1 MASTPAPQ
9 RKLKLNQPHI
19 TAPLLVLF
27 SFVAMHLSR
36 YMLKGS
42 ENVSDLFLNAA
53 LVQILVMILP
63 CMLYYLL
70 KKRTLATPMPA
81 VAIKGR
87 HVALTLFGGC
97 LLISGNLLIKFLYRL
112 TSSQTAD
119 SSVFFAELS
128 GKNGEISPVGIFLA
142 LVIVPAVCEEVL
154 FRGILLSEYRS
165 LGEGNAVV
173 ISALCFAMLHFS
185 VTGFPIYLFS
195 GLLLGVVAASSRS
208 ILPSILLHLLSNA
221 LSLYT
226 SDQFLSIIMD
236 RNGAFFVG
244 FLLTM
249 IFGAFLF
256 LFLYCLEHQYLRFAQ
271 EPPVQSLP
279 PKNRTHLH
287 RVFLSPAFLLLCAV
301 FFIITA
307 FR

>member
-1 MASTPAPQ
+1 MASTPIPQ
-9 RKLKLNQPHI
+9 RKIRLNQPHI

-27 SFVAMHLSR
+27 AFVAMHLSR
-36 YMLKGS
+36 YMLAGS
-42 ENVSDLFLNAA
+42 ENVSDLFLNAS
-53 LVQILVMILP
+53 LVQILVMIVP

-70 KKRTLATPMPA
+70 KKRSLATPMPSF
-81 VAIKGR
+81 AIKGR
-87 HVALTLFGGC
+87 HVALTFFGGC

-128 GKNGEISPVGIFLA
+128 DKKEELSTLGIMLA
-142 LVIVPAVCEEVL
+142 LVIVPAVCEELL
-154 FRGILLSEYRS
+154 FRGVLLAEYRA

-173 ISALCFAMLHFS
+173 ISAICFAMLHFS

-195 GLLLGVVAASSRS
+195 GLLLGVIAASSRS
-208 ILPSILLHLLSNA
+208 VLPSILLHLLINA

-249 IFGAFLF
+249 MFGGFLF

-271 EPPVQSLP
+271 KPPVQSLP
-279 PKNRTHLH
+279 PKNRTNLH
-287 RVFLSPAFLLLCAV
+287 RVFLSPAFLLLLAV
-301 FFIITA
+301 FFLTTA
-307 FR
+307 IK

>member
-128 GKNGEISPVGIFLA
+128 GKNGEVSPVGIFLA

>member
-81 VAIKGR
+81 VVIKGR